1 MQTFLQKI
9 QPLSPK
15 SRDHGESAMKIPP
28 HPDSLQFLLSQ
39 AAEARRQAYAP
50 YSEFFV
56 GAALLCS
63 DGSIHRGC
71 NVENA
76 SYGLT
81 QCAERVAI
89 ANAITAGQRHF
100 VALALSLTKAGTPCG
115 ACLQAMQEFA
125 PQLRIILGDET
136 GKWVRETSLPDLLPQ
151 PFGFVK

>member
-1 MQTFLQKI
+1 MVN
-9 QPLSPK
+9 QPEDSTPSRQSPVP
-15 SRDHGESAMKIPP
+15 SQPGGGSAPSGVC
-28 HPDSLQFLLSQ
+28 SL
-39 AAEARRQAYAP
+39 P
-50 YSEFFV
+50 EFFV

-115 ACLQAMQEFA
+115 ACLQVMQEFA